1 MLYTNPPLILQQN
14 FTECSTLKKNTT
26 NFIKNIFITVLKKI
40 RKPLIIKCNVLILG
54 LATIYLVS
62 KSVSYS
68 KWYNNVLL

>member
-1 MLYTNPPLILQQN
+1 M
-14 FTECSTLKKNTT
+14 
-26 NFIKNIFITVLKKI
+26 FITVLKKI